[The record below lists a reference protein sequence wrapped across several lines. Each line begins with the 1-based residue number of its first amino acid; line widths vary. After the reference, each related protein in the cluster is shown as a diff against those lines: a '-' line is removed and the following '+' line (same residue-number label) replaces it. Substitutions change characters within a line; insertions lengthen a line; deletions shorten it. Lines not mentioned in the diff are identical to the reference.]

1 MCGIARQAKHCM
13 RAAIRKVSV
22 TGNGKLNSSCHCV
35 LQADLD
41 AAVDAMPTAASRRTA
56 KRHQARLEAA
66 GQGKSCMR
74 PRKNCK
80 RQRDTAASH
89 PYPSQVRLDLAS
101 LRPACDLNGPS
112 RSKHLRTHLS
122 CHRITGPKTNL
133 RVFTQQV
140 PWVASCGCSPTDALG
155 LCVAV
160 KEVAQKL
167 LPTWHSFPAAMPVL
181 CGVFCFSQGSEPA
194 QKQQRRSHQNA
205 KPLLSP
211 QATTAR
217 PASPPAPPQQAHGV
231 ARQEEGP
238 ALPPAPDN
246 FLQTEMEEARL
257 LVRRTPLCCA

>member
-74 PRKNCK
+74 PRKNRK

-89 PYPSQVRLDLAS
+89 PYPSQVRLDLAA

-122 CHRITGPKTNL
+122 CHRIRYRSQNQSARVHSAGTVGSIL
-133 RVFTQQV
+133 RVLTDRCTGTV
-140 PWVASCGCSPTDALG
+140 CGGEGGCSETATHMAFLSCCYAS
-155 LCVAV
+155 LMWCF
-160 KEVAQKL
+160 L
-167 LPTWHSFPAAMPVL
+167 LFTGQRARAEAA
-181 CGVFCFSQGSEPA
+181 A
-194 QKQQRRSHQNA
+194 
-205 KPLLSP
+205 
-211 QATTAR
+211 
-217 PASPPAPPQQAHGV
+217 
-231 ARQEEGP
+231 
-238 ALPPAPDN
+238 
-246 FLQTEMEEARL
+246 
-257 LVRRTPLCCA
+257 